1 MTGVTAPQKPPGAR
15 IPNDVG
21 RKRG

>member
-1 MTGVTAPQKPPGAR
+1 MTGVTAPQEPPGAR